1 MYTTLIFMSAVHTE
15 YSNPSPATK
24 SYIKLS
30 LYEIIKFILVFN
42 NQQWVDGREQ
52 IQNPK

>member
-1 MYTTLIFMSAVHTE
+1 MSATHIE
-15 YSNPSPATK
+15 YSNQSPATK

-30 LYEIIKFILVFN
+30 LHENVKFIFVFN
-42 NQQWVDGREQ
+42 DQQQVDSREQ

>member
-1 MYTTLIFMSAVHTE
+1 MLAMHTE
-15 YSNPSPATK
+15 YSNQSPATK

-30 LYEIIKFILVFN
+30 LHEIIKFILVFN
-42 NQQWVDGREQ
+42 NQQQVDGREQ